1 LDVLEQFLNHIARH
15 KLCNL
20 SDSILLAIS
29 GGIDSMAMLHL
40 FKEAGYRIGVAHCNF
55 QLRGEE
61 SNKDELL
68 VVEECKRLAIP
79 FYIKKFDTET
89 FAWEQ
94 GVSIQMAA
102 RDLRYVWFEDLVK
115 THAYNFLATGHHFDD
130 SMETILLNLTKGTSI
145 EGFAGIPLK
154 NKNIIRPL
162 LFATRAQVTQYATEK
177 GVRWREDESNFT
189 DDYQRNF
196 IRHHVIPKLK
206 ELNPSLESTWQNG
219 LEKIEGDL
227 ELLHLGFNDWK
238 RESVLESE
246 DRIVIA
252 KKSLRNFYA
261 GASALWR
268 YIKGFAFNFEQ
279 AREII
284 HAINGQSGKRF
295 LSPTHILIVDREE
308 LIITPHSQEWSAA
321 RIENGDREVPL
332 GPWRMFFSTGE
343 SPTIGADKMEAALD
357 ADSLKFPLT
366 WRKWKKGDAFQ
377 PLGMKHK
384 KKLSDFLVD
393 NKISIADKNITTV
406 LESAG
411 EIVYVVGWR
420 IDDRFKIQESTKRVL
435 NIRVAKV

>member
-1 LDVLEQFLNHIARH
+1 
-15 KLCNL
+15 
-20 SDSILLAIS
+20 
-29 GGIDSMAMLHL
+29 MAMLHL
-40 FKEAGYRIGVAHCNF
+40 FKEGGYRIGVAHCNF
-55 QLRGEE
+55 QMRGEE
-61 SNKDELL
+61 SDKDEML

-79 FYIKKFDTET
+79 FFIKRFDTET

-94 GVSIQMAA
+94 GVSVQMAA
-102 RDLRYVWFEDLVK
+102 RDLRYAWFDDLVK
-115 THAYNFLATGHHFDD
+115 AHAYNFLATGHHFDD
-130 SMETILLNLTKGTSI
+130 SMETIVLNLTKGTST

-162 LFATRAQVTQYATEK
+162 LFATRAQVTKYANEK
-177 GVRWREDESNFT
+177 GFSWREDESNLT

-196 IRHHVIPKLK
+196 VRHHIIPKLK
-206 ELNPSLESTWQNG
+206 ELNPSLESTWQTG

-227 ELLHLGFNDWK
+227 ELLHRGFDDWK
-238 RESVLESE
+238 AEYVSQAPDRVLIS
-246 DRIVIA
+246 
-252 KKSLRNFYA
+252 KKAFRNFYA

-284 HAINGQSGKRF
+284 QAINGQSGKRF
-295 LSPTHILIVDREE
+295 LSSTHMLIVDRED
-308 LIITPHSQEWSAA
+308 LIITSHSQEWSAA
-321 RIENGDREVPL
+321 KIENGDREVPL

-343 SPTIGADKMEAALD
+343 SPTTGADKMEAALD
-357 ADSLKFPLT
+357 ADALKFPLT

-406 LESAG
+406 LESDG

-420 IDDRFKIQESTKRVL
+420 IDDRFKIRDSTKRVL